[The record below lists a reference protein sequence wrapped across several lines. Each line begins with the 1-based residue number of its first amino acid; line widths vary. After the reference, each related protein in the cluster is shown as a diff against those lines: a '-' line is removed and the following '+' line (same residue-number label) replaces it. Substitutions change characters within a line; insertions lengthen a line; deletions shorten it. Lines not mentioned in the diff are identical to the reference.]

1 MGSLFDFMAEWLND
15 FNSKGCGCGCFVV
28 FVVIDLIFFLLF
40 GIAF

>member
-1 MGSLFDFMAEWLND
+1 MFDFIAEWFND
-15 FNSKGCGCGCFVV
+15 FISKGCGCGCFVV